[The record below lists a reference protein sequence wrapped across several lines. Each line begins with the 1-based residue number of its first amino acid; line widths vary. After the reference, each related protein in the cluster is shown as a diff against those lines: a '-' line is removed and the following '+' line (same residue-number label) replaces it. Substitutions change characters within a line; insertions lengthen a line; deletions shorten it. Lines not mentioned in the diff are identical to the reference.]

1 MGGGALR
8 VRVRPG
14 GETRPRERRETTV
27 SMSTPEMIETLDGIR
42 EMLRRST
49 EDALAL
55 DSKLAYVM
63 IAAVSAV
70 KDELDDRWERE

>member
-1 MGGGALR
+1 
-8 VRVRPG
+8 
-14 GETRPRERRETTV
+14 
-27 SMSTPEMIETLDGIR
+27 MSTPEMIETLDGIR

-63 IAAVSAV
+63 IAAMSGV

>member
-1 MGGGALR
+1 M
-8 VRVRPG
+8 
-14 GETRPRERRETTV
+14 

-70 KDELDDRWERE
+70 KDELDDRWKRESRFRGWP